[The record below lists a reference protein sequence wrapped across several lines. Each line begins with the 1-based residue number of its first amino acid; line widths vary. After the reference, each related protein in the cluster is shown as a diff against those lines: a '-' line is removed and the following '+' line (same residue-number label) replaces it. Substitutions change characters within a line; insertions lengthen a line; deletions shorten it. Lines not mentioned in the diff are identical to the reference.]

1 MVSGLMSSKEVKLF
15 KGDEGAGNNKINK
28 YGSGTAQAPMSEAAK

>member
-1 MVSGLMSSKEVKLF
+1 MVSSLMSSKDVKLF
-15 KGDEGAGNNKINK
+15 KGDEGAGNNKVNK